1 MSAANMLI
9 AAGISLLGVLIV
21 VGVSG
26 VIRMLK
32 DVEYLLD
39 YTNRQQTA
47 EFLRDFNAAMRE
59 HASRQK

>member
-1 MSAANMLI
+1 
-9 AAGISLLGVLIV
+9 
-21 VGVSG
+21 
-26 VIRMLK
+26 MLK

>member
-1 MSAANMLI
+1 MLI

>member
-21 VGVSG
+21 AGVSG

-47 EFLRDFNAAMRE
+47 EFVRDFNAAMRE

>member
-1 MSAANMLI
+1 MSYQTLLI
-9 AAGISLLGVLIV
+9 RKEGPVDWVTMNRPDSLNALNRQLI
-21 VGVSG
+21 
-26 VIRMLK
+26 
-32 DVEYLLD
+32 EYLLD